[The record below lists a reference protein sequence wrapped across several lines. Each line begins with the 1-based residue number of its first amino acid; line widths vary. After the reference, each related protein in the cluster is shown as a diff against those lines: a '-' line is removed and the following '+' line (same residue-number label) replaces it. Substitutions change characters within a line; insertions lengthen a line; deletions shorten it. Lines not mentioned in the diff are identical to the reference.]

1 LLAAP
6 NGSTAASAPP
16 LDQCRFVAEDFE
28 EFVSEVLGIEW
39 LVGPR
44 NGFFYFDGVQLSL
57 VLAS

>member
-1 LLAAP
+1 MRRRRWPASRLSARLLAAS

-39 LVGPR
+39 LVGP
-44 NGFFYFDGVQLSL
+44 
-57 VLAS
+57 